1 MTILEPQTGQNHQH
15 DQAAPARATGP
26 HENNAQAG
34 REVRGQSP
42 VLQGWKAPSHYFG
55 AIMGASVWRRDLSLS
70 SLLPSLPCSW
80 LYALR
85 RAARLGEK
93 TVR

>member
-42 VLQGWKAPSHYFG
+42 VTEGWKA
-55 AIMGASVWRRDLSLS
+55 AV
-70 SLLPSLPCSW
+70 LLFSCHHGCERLAPGSLPFIAAVVA
-80 LYALR
+80 ALLMAVGLAPR
-85 RAARLGEK
+85 RAMGEK